1 MPRLRKKLL
10 SGLRAQAFGLV
21 ASASV
26 LASAAPVWAQQAP
39 GLRGAMPS
47 GGTTQAAAA
56 GTSATATNQAATA
69 YTPASDGATAD
80 DPAAV
85 DADGSLFP
93 RDASD
98 AGDFAEPAAPASR
111 SPSTARDRRQQREQE
126 LQRQAAPAPN
136 TNEAGGIERTGSI
149 DPAERIGVP
158 DSAERVEAIQDID
171 PVRAEDSPFAP
182 LGIRVGTFI
191 LRPSI
196 EQGITT
202 TSNADYSI
210 DGKEAVL
217 SETTL
222 RLNAISD
229 WTHNSAT
236 LDAYGTFR
244 ESLSGYDISELRA
257 GGLAAL
263 NLDLTEELRARATL
277 GYDRA
282 PETAASPVVIEGTI
296 EDPIRQ
302 TFSASLGLDKDVGK
316 ARFGITG
323 RLEHDAYGDADL
335 SNGDVLSQEDRNSTL
350 ATITLRGG
358 YEISPTLTPFVEL
371 EGGHRFYQEEVDAS
385 GYRRSSDRVGARG
398 GVAIDVS
405 EKLSGELSAGWIREE
420 FEDDRLEPIEGPTL
434 AALVS
439 WSPERGT
446 EVNLSAETIVEGTT
460 TAGESGSIL
469 HSGRLSVQREIRS
482 NLTAN
487 AAIGA
492 GYRDYSGSDEDDVLF
507 NAEVGA
513 TWWLNRY
520 AGLTGRLRYESLSSS
535 FDGRGYDA
543 KSAFLGLTVQ
553 R

>member
-26 LASAAPVWAQQAP
+26 LALAAPAWAQQAT
-39 GLRGAMPS
+39 GLRGPMPA
-47 GGTTQAAAA
+47 GGAAQAATGA
-56 GTSATATNQAATA
+56 SATAASQAATA
-69 YTPASDGATAD
+69 YTPASDGATAG
-80 DPAAV
+80 DPSVV

-93 RDASD
+93 QDGGD
-98 AGDFAEPAAPASR
+98 AGTFAGDLNPPASR
-111 SPSTARDRRQQREQE
+111 TPSTASQRRQQREQE
-126 LQRQAAPAPN
+126 LRRQPAPSPN
-136 TNEAGGIERTGSI
+136 TNDAGGIERTDSV
-149 DPAERIGVP
+149 DPVERA
-158 DSAERVEAIQDID
+158 DNADRVEAIQNID
-171 PVRAEDSPFAP
+171 PVRPEDSPFAP

-202 TSNADYSI
+202 TSNANYSI
-210 DGKEAVL
+210 DGQEAVL

-257 GGLAAL
+257 GGLATL

-277 GYDRA
+277 GYERA

-302 TFSASLGLDKDVGK
+302 TFTASLGLDKDVGK

-335 SNGDVLSQEDRNSTL
+335 STGEVLSQEDRNSTL

-358 YEISPTLTPFVEL
+358 YEISPTLTPFVEV

-405 EKLSGELSAGWIREE
+405 EKLTGELSAGWIREE

-446 EVNLSAETIVEGTT
+446 QIDLTAQTIVEGTT

-469 HSGRLSVQREIRS
+469 HSGRLSVEREIRS

-492 GYRDYSGSDEDDVLF
+492 GYRDYSGSDENDVLF
-507 NAEVGA
+507 NAELGA

-535 FDGRGYDA
+535 VEGRGYDA